1 MDKIVIERNGVRHQ
15 LVEDEPLIVYCEY
28 CSLND
33 ICGTKGVSLCAI
45 LGDSYRHFEIETK
58 NV

>member
-15 LVEDEPLIVYCEY
+15 LVKDDPITGFCEK

-33 ICGTKGVSLCAI
+33 ICYRKQLNLCAI
-45 LGDSYRHFEIETK
+45 LGHSYCHFEIEPK
-58 NV
+58 

>member
-15 LVEDEPLIVYCEY
+15 LVKDDPQSGYCEN

-33 ICGTKGVSLCAI
+33 IYYIKQLNLCVI
-45 LGDSYRHFEIETK
+45 LGHSDCHFEIEPE
-58 NV
+58 

>member
-15 LVEDEPLIVYCEY
+15 LVEDQPQSAFCEN

-33 ICGTKGVSLCAI
+33 ICYIKGINLCAVF
-45 LGDSYRHFEIETK
+45 GQSFCHFEIEPK
-58 NV
+58 K

>member
-15 LVEDEPLIVYCEY
+15 LVEDQPLGVFCEG

-33 ICGTKGVSLCAI
+33 ICYIKGINLCAVF
-45 LGDSYRHFEIETK
+45 GQSFCHFEIEPPK
-58 NV
+58 

>member
-15 LVEDEPLIVYCEY
+15 LVEDEPQQIWCED

-33 ICGTKGVSLCAI
+33 ICYIKGINLCAVF
-45 LGDSYRHFEIETK
+45 GQSFCHFEIEPK
-58 NV
+58 G